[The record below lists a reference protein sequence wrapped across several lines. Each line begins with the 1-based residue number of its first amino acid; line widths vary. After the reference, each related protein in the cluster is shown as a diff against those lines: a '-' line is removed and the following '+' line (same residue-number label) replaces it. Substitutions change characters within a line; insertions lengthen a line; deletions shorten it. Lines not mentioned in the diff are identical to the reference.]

1 MAVKL
6 LRRASTSLSNSPSK
20 FRIREYS
27 WVLSENAWFI
37 VEEDFYEIMDES
49 NSIGDVIN
57 ILSISGHRHVPIR
70 LKDGGFGLVTI
81 RQILRFI
88 HDTVEQVEKKE
99 TQTK

>member
-1 MAVKL
+1 VIL
-6 LRRASTSLSNSPSK
+6 TSIDRDRLPISSIMRP
-20 FRIREYS
+20 I
-27 WVLSENAWFI
+27 
-37 VEEDFYEIMDES
+37 YEIMDES

-88 HDTVEQVEKKE
+88 HDTVEQVGKKE
-99 TQTK
+99 T